1 MPEFSGASSFPFH
14 SPLAPLPSN
23 RTLSFTSTPRF
34 PKLANEETL
43 SPSPP
48 LIFES
53 LIPFLGR
60 WNEGKRGVGV
70 GGEQMGDG
78 PNETARSPTTL
89 KIAVPSAGEKL
100 LLCWNTRVIRNSF
113 KCGRQPV

>member
-60 WNEGKRGVGV
+60 WNEGKRG
-70 GGEQMGDG
+70 GGRRTNGRRTERNGALPDNVENCRPIG
-78 PNETARSPTTL
+78 RRETTTL
-89 KIAVPSAGEKL
+89 LEYQSNSQFVQMRPA
-100 LLCWNTRVIRNSF
+100 TRVA
-113 KCGRQPV
+113 